1 MLNTEPIR
9 VEHKGLLPHIERL
22 RQTADAVG
30 VTSDEEL
37 AAQVHENVHFL
48 RHHLVPHAM
57 AEDKVLY
64 PAIDEL
70 MGAPGATQTMSRDH
84 VAVVELTE
92 RLEALHGSNDY
103 NALREVLYGLYAL
116 VRVHFDKEE
125 EIYLPLLDERLSEA
139 EAKDLFAR
147 MEASG
152 HHGH

>member
-9 VEHKGLLPHIERL
+9 VEHKGLLPHIEQL

-30 VTSDEEL
+30 VVSDDEL
-37 AAQVHENVHFL
+37 ANQVHENVHFL

-57 AEDKVLY
+57 AEDEVLY
-64 PAIDEL
+64 PAIAAL
-70 MGAPGATQTMSRDH
+70 MGAPEATRTMSRDH
-84 VAVVELTE
+84 VAVVKLTE

-125 EIYLPLLDERLSEA
+125 EIYLPLLDERLSES
-139 EAKDLFAR
+139 ESKELFAK
-147 MEASG
+147 MEANG
-152 HHGH
+152 HHSH